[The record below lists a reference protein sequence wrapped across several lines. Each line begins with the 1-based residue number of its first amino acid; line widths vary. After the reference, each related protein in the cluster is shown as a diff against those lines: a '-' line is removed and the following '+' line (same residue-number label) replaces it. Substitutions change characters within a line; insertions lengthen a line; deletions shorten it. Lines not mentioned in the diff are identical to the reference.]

1 MKRLIV
7 VALTAACVG
16 LFGDP
21 ETSSSSA
28 AGTLTFRATI
38 SATSNPIACPPKWAT
53 VDNCF
58 RRTGTGNTPGL
69 GSVTESY
76 DWAFRIGPPTCPGGV
91 TKPLATTGT
100 LLVAGK
106 GELHVALADGAQC
119 VDIEPVRNMPQDFTI
134 TGGTGSYDGASGSGH
149 VERALGGGVG
159 TETWIGTVV
168 APNAEFDLTP
178 PALVGAT
185 SKTVRAP
192 KGAKSVRVR
201 YKVTANDAVDGAVA
215 TSCTPASGSR
225 FKVGRTLVT
234 CSASDSSANAATARF
249 RVTVRPSR

>member
-1 MKRLIV
+1 MKWLIV
-7 VALTAACVG
+7 AAVTAACVG
-16 LFGDP
+16 FFGDP
-21 ETSSSSA
+21 DSSSSSA

-38 SATSNPIACPPKWAT
+38 GATSNPITCPPKWAT

-58 RRTGTGNTPGL
+58 RRTGTANTPGL

-76 DWAFRIGPPTCPGGV
+76 DWAFQIGPPTCPAGV
-91 TKPLATTGT
+91 TKPLATTGS

-134 TGGTGSYDGASGSGH
+134 TGGTGIYEGASGSGR

-168 APNAEFDLTP
+168 APNVEFDLTP
-178 PALVGAT
+178 PTLVGAT

-192 KGAKSVRVR
+192 KGAKSVRVT
-201 YKVTANDAVDGAVA
+201 YKVTANDAVDGDVA
-215 TSCTPASGSR
+215 ASCAPRSGSR
-225 FKVGRTLVT
+225 FTVGRTLVT
-234 CSASDSSANAATARF
+234 CSASDSSANTATAKF
-249 RVTVRPSR
+249 RVTVRRAR